1 MLRLTTPLTRRC
13 LSLEHVCKHTAVN
26 KCANTGRASAERA
39 GWLSAFLAMK
49 QLLLFAVFPPSCV
62 RSLEPR
68 YQIVAAGRRK
78 KNKTPHTH
86 TQLFMLTQHFIGRI
100 CQDQFIRHPVN
111 FFTLIWPPNFFTL
124 RSQLL
129 RLPVSFP
136 RAAHIKLRTGGVGGK
151 TQLQNC
157 SNLINLAFSISSRDT
172 RPVAVWAFPLLIDPL
187 RLSAVQLAPIV
198 RTLCFITSPA
208 SSFHVRVSRRPFSTR
223 QVACCC
229 VCSLGASCQAW
240 NQRLVALIE
249 KTCCGETLT
258 TLPRGDPPLNFRRHS
273 RDLSLSLIALRLLR
287 TCHVES
293 PGGEVLFLAW
303 PAPFSVPHLGAIS
316 ISLPG
321 GRAGRGA
328 VDEFSG
334 DKKQI

>member
-62 RSLEPR
+62 RSPEPR
-68 YQIVAAGRRK
+68 YQIVAAGRK
-78 KNKTPHTH
+78 KKTPHTH
-86 TQLFMLTQHFIGRI
+86 TVIYANTTFYWQNLPGPI
-100 CQDQFIRHPVN
+100 HPSPRE
-111 FFTLIWPPNFFTL
+111 LLHAYLAPKFFTL

-136 RAAHIKLRTGGVGGK
+136 RAAHIKLRTGEEGGGGG
-151 TQLQNC
+151 QLQNF

-208 SSFHVRVSRRPFSTR
+208 SSFHVCVSRRPFSTR
-223 QVACCC
+223 QVARCR

-240 NQRLVALIE
+240 NQWLVALIE
-249 KTCCGETLT
+249 KLVVG
-258 TLPRGDPPLNFRRHS
+258 
-273 RDLSLSLIALRLLR
+273 RL
-287 TCHVES
+287 
-293 PGGEVLFLAW
+293 
-303 PAPFSVPHLGAIS
+303 
-316 ISLPG
+316 
-321 GRAGRGA
+321 
-328 VDEFSG
+328 
-334 DKKQI
+334 